1 MMPRRGF
8 TRVFTACFLM
18 GQLLRKYCGPDAS
31 PAACGT
37 GPRFSVRCGACY
49 TGEVN
54 QPLAP
59 LVAIVDDEEHLR
71 DTVSRTLRAEGYR
84 TALFSDGADAWES
97 FSEALPDLVILD
109 ILMPRMDGLELC
121 RRLRASSSSLPVMFL
136 TSKDEEF
143 DRVLGLELGADD
155 YLCKPFSLRELAARV
170 KVLFRRVGPRT
181 AGTEREAD
189 AEDEVVRVG
198 PLSLDTR
205 RFNASWDGEPVRLTV
220 TEFRILHALARQPG
234 FVRTRE
240 QLLAEAF
247 PQDSYM
253 SDRTIDCHIRRIR
266 GKLEALDEDFD
277 GIETLYGLGYRLRGE

>member
-1 MMPRRGF
+1 M
-8 TRVFTACFLM
+8 
-18 GQLLRKYCGPDAS
+18 S
-31 PAACGT
+31 
-37 GPRFSVRCGACY
+37 
-49 TGEVN
+49 
-54 QPLAP
+54 QPLPP

-97 FSEALPDLVILD
+97 FSETLPDLVILD

-170 KVLFRRVGPRT
+170 KVLFRRAGPRA
-181 AGTEREAD
+181 AGAEREAD
-189 AEDEVVRVG
+189 GEDEVVRVG

-205 RFNASWDGEPVRLTV
+205 RFNTSWDGEPVRLTV

-240 QLLAEAF
+240 QLLSEAF
-247 PQDSYM
+247 PHDSYM

>member
-1 MMPRRGF
+1 M
-8 TRVFTACFLM
+8 L
-18 GQLLRKYCGPDAS
+18 
-31 PAACGT
+31 
-37 GPRFSVRCGACY
+37 PRFSVRPGACY
-49 TGEVN
+49 TGGVN
-54 QPLAP
+54 EPLPP

-84 TALFSDGADAWES
+84 TALFSDGVDAWES
-97 FSEALPDLVILD
+97 FSGALPDLVILD

-155 YLCKPFSLRELAARV
+155 YLCKPFSLRELVARV
-170 KVLFRRVGPRT
+170 KVLFRRAGPRT
-181 AGTEREAD
+181 GGAEREAD
-189 AEDEVVRVG
+189 AQGEVVRVG

-240 QLLAEAF
+240 QLLSEAF